1 MREFRKKFLGLLLQ
15 RRLKYRYFLRVNMS
29 LLCGLSLVC
38 HDPQAAKKALLCI
51 NDTSILITLS
61 TRYKMSGYSWV
72 CVCKPRQGNSSRW
85 LGLFMLNRLA
95 AEVKNPC
102 GDSQSAGNSRYCG
115 PSLGCEAPWHQEVT
129 LCCWETW
136 LASSVLE
143 WMCNRWPLCPWN
155 LKHF

>member
-1 MREFRKKFLGLLLQ
+1 MVVYGIVNGNYKVRFLITIRFFEKKEPRIYCFAIAVREFRKKFLGLLLQ

-102 GDSQSAGNSRYCG
+102 GDSQSAGNSQYCG
-115 PSLGCEAPWHQEVT
+115 PSLGCEAP
-129 LCCWETW
+129 
-136 LASSVLE
+136 
-143 WMCNRWPLCPWN
+143 
-155 LKHF
+155 